1 MENDNTPGDHNV
13 KFTYQEQRPQELVP
27 HGSEVEAEVKAA
39 TFGISKGGNDML
51 VLDLV
56 IYNGE
61 GQAMRNMKDYLT
73 FTEASSWKV
82 STVMKATG
90 LAPADGEEMVL
101 DESILVGKRAWVKV
115 LVEDW
120 TNMEG
125 ETKPTNKI
133 AAWLPGAP
141 SVTA

>member
-1 MENDNTPGDHNV
+1 MENDTHNV
-13 KFTYQEQRPQELVP
+13 KFTYQEQRPQELIP
-27 HGSEVEAEVKAA
+27 HGSEVEAEVKATA
-39 TFGISKGGNDML
+39 FEISKGGNDML

-61 GQAMRNMKDYLT
+61 GQVIRNMKDYLT
-73 FTEASSWKV
+73 FTEAANWKV

-90 LAPADGEEMVL
+90 LAPEDGQEMVL

-133 AAWLPGAP
+133 AAWLPEAP
-141 SVTA
+141 SKAA